1 MKRVSANSTSVVR
14 KKWNFISIIL
24 ELLYIGDSPVISP
37 PLFHSVIEISMLT
50 YYTSPSACSSFFVS
64 IEEYHIARSSTSRPL
79 SPKPFD
85 RRNASFHVKN
95 GSFTLPIRI
104 LPRNVNIVVPCFL
117 PEFMRF
123 VRKQVTNDIF
133 NEPHFLPISFE
144 YSHWPII
151 LEFSI
156 PDLRLWNSTILD
168 SSLLLLPMCTVLKAY
183 LSILRRSM
191 RNYHHGSMA
200 L

>member
-104 LPRNVNIVVPCFL
+104 LPRNVNIVV
-117 PEFMRF
+117 
-123 VRKQVTNDIF
+123 
-133 NEPHFLPISFE
+133 
-144 YSHWPII
+144 HWPII